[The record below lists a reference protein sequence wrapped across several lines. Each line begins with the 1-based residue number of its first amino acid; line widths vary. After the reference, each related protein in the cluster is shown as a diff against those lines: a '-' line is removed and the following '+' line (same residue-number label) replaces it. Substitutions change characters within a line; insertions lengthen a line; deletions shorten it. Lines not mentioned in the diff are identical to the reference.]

1 MKRII
6 SSFAIGLV
14 FGIGIL
20 VSGMANPAKVLNFF
34 DIAGTWDP
42 SLAFV
47 MGGALIVTAIGF
59 RLVLSR
65 SHPLLAGGFSLPTKR
80 DIDIRLLG
88 GAAIFGVG
96 WGIAGFCPGGVVPA
110 LGLGRSEPTIFV
122 AALVA
127 GMLIVRLIESA
138 RTRTA
143 RRHRVLRPG
152 DQHDQ
157 LCRQGSGS
165 DACAVVDSVMDI
177 DYAAGRITYD
187 HADRDHRLHP
197 GTA

>member
-1 MKRII
+1 MTRII
-6 SSFAIGLV
+6 SAFAIGLV

-47 MGGALIVTAIGF
+47 MGGALTVTAIGF

-80 DIDIRLLG
+80 DIDVRLLG

-110 LGLGRSEPTIFV
+110 LGLGRSEPAIFV

-127 GMLIVRLIESA
+127 GMLIVRLIETA
-138 RTRTA
+138 RTR
-143 RRHRVLRPG
+143 
-152 DQHDQ
+152 
-157 LCRQGSGS
+157 
-165 DACAVVDSVMDI
+165 
-177 DYAAGRITYD
+177 AAPSAG
-187 HADRDHRLHP
+187 
-197 GTA
+197 